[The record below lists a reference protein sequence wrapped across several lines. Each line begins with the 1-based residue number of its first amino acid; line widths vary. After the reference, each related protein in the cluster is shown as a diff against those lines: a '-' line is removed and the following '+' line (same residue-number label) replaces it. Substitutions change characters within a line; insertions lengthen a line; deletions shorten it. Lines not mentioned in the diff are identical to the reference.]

1 MLICFSGNIVY
12 LKSLSYWPLS
22 TTLTLTV
29 HFCLFQERGTFLSRY
44 SQLSNFLFYVHH
56 GHINLKYS
64 KKRDTYVVIWL
75 KSEQRLSTYD
85 GFLSIFVQLQ
95 QRLLCFLHLSPAAH
109 CLLGLCSS
117 LTVVLLFEVLLWE
130 VLLLLL
136 RLVVLHTL
144 CIEYCTSSGSLPST
158 LLQKFFWSSDINRN
172 GIDWLRYELYN
183 AMYMFFIPLQLPTV
197 CLKRIWEEEREGPEL
212 GVQ

>member
-64 KKRDTYVVIWL
+64 KKRDAYVVIWL

-109 CLLGLCSS
+109 CLLGLCSFS
-117 LTVVLLFEVLLWE
+117 FSVVSVVLLLEVLLWE

-136 RLVVLHTL
+136 LLVVIHTL
-144 CIEYCTSSGSLPST
+144 YIVYCTSSGSLPSDLGLT
-158 LLQKFFWSSDINRN
+158 
-172 GIDWLRYELYN
+172 
-183 AMYMFFIPLQLPTV
+183 A
-197 CLKRIWEEEREGPEL
+197 KRI
-212 GVQ
+212 